1 MTKSINRNS
10 PVADEAPELSV
21 VIASFN
27 ARQTIG
33 ACLESLENQVTLH
46 PFEIVVVDSSN
57 DGTAAFVEERFP
69 SVRLHH
75 FRDRKFCGDAR
86 NMGIARSSGPIV
98 AFLDADC
105 TIEINWVNE
114 VMKAHRSPHLAIGGV
129 VDNGSPESLV
139 GWGYYFCEF
148 SLWMPRSSGR
158 VIREMAG
165 CCLSLKRPAFD
176 RYGPFLEGTYCSD
189 TAFQRKMAKDG
200 QKVLCVPAIKVS
212 HTAMYR
218 LGGFL
223 KHVASHRRNFA
234 EVMIG
239 QEKISRARRLVLV
252 LVSPLAPFLLFLC
265 IASRVLRSRGYL
277 YCFLLSSPIVFLGLV
292 ARSWGEFL
300 GYARGRQG
308 MNLGRVDG
316 GGSPTG
322 QPIQGA
328 V

>member
-10 PVADEAPELSV
+10 PIADGAPELSV

-27 ARQTIG
+27 ARQTIE
-33 ACLESLENQVTLH
+33 ACLESLENQATPHL
-46 PFEIVVVDSSN
+46 FEIVVVDSSN
-57 DGTAAFVEERFP
+57 DGTAAVVEKRFP

-105 TIEINWVNE
+105 TVEKNWVNE
-114 VMKAHRSPHLAIGGV
+114 VIKAHQTPHLAVGGV

-148 SLWMPRSSGR
+148 SLWMPRSFEQE
-158 VIREMAG
+158 IKEMAG

-176 RYGPFLEGTYCSD
+176 RYGPFLEGTYSSD
-189 TAFQRKMAKDG
+189 TAFQRRMERDG
-200 QKVLCVPAIKVS
+200 EKVLCVPGIRVL
-212 HTAMYR
+212 HTATYG

-223 KHVASHRRNFA
+223 KHVASHRRDFA
-234 EVMIG
+234 EVMAE
-239 QEKISRARRLVLV
+239 EKEISGLRRLAL
-252 LVSPLAPFLLFLC
+252 LLGSPLMPFPLFLC
-265 IASRVLRSRGYL
+265 IAGRVLKSRSYR
-277 YCFLLSSPIVFLGLV
+277 CRFLLSSPFVFLGLI

-308 MNLGRVDG
+308 MNRGPVNG
-316 GGSPTG
+316 GGSTTG
-322 QPIQGA
+322 QPIRGG